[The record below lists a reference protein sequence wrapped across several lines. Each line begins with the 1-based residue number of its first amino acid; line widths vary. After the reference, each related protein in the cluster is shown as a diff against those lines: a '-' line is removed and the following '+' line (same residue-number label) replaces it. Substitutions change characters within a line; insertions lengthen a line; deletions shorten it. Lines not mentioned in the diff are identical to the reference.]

1 MPSRVLNSST
11 ILLMRRRGPWYR
23 THQSWTRNGRYRSVK
38 AVLFDPPLTLQLTTI
53 QSPNPEDRAL
63 SPGIRSDVKSSRR
76 NSNDAPESDGPWSP
90 RPQTYLSSDNE
101 TLKEMVIPK
110 SPTPAAALAG
120 EKGRPRRPR
129 RMLWILIALIAFLVI
144 AIGVGVGVGV
154 GVTRNKSSKSARY
167 STPSCCAS
175 SKLIPLSSSSTA
187 SNSSSTSNLPHGIFN
202 DSSVAIV
209 ALGDGDK
216 RLLYQEN
223 TGNIREALYTASTKQ
238 WTSDVNNIVATNAKN
253 STPLAALLVNS
264 TGTPFAADTGPVV
277 FLFYIAQN
285 NVLASRQF
293 ISGAWT
299 TRDNFSPTGSA
310 NSTFATAPNSRALAV
325 TSIANSTVSGEAYV
339 FYVAQNGS
347 ATALSILPD
356 DSGDGIVAS
365 PGQHLPESLQGGN
378 ILALAS
384 GITGSTPQV
393 GVLTSNGTVY
403 YELYFSFFRNG
414 SWSTPE
420 RESSIRE

>member
-1 MPSRVLNSST
+1 MH
-11 ILLMRRRGPWYR
+11 RRGHWYR
-23 THQSWTRNGRYRSVK
+23 THQTRTRSGRCRSVK
-38 AVLFDPPLTLQLTTI
+38 VVLFHLPSPLRLTTV

-63 SPGIRSDVKSSRR
+63 SPGIKSDIKSSRR

-101 TLKEMVIPK
+101 TLKEVNQK
-110 SPTPAAALAG
+110 TLTSAAASQG
-120 EKGRPRRPR
+120 EKGRPRRRR
-129 RMLWILIALIAFLVI
+129 RMLWILIGLIAFLVI

-154 GVTRNKSSKSARY
+154 GVTRNKGSTSARY
-167 STPSCCAS
+167 STHSHFAG
-175 SKLIPLSSSSTA
+175 SKLISLCSSSAA

-238 WTSDVNNIVATNAKN
+238 WTSDINNIVATNAKN

-285 NVLASRQF
+285 DVLASRQF

-347 ATALSILPD
+347 ATALNILPD
-356 DSGDGIVAS
+356 VSGDGIVAS
-365 PGQHLPESLQGGN
+365 PGQKLPESLQGGN

-393 GVLTSNGTVY
+393 GVLTSNGTIY
-403 YELYFSFFRNG
+403 YELYFSFFTNG
-414 SWSTPE
+414 SWGTPE
-420 RESSIRE
+420 REFSIRE

>member
-1 MPSRVLNSST
+1 M
-11 ILLMRRRGPWYR
+11 
-23 THQSWTRNGRYRSVK
+23 
-38 AVLFDPPLTLQLTTI
+38 
-53 QSPNPEDRAL
+53 
-63 SPGIRSDVKSSRR
+63 
-76 NSNDAPESDGPWSP
+76 
-90 RPQTYLSSDNE
+90 
-101 TLKEMVIPK
+101 
-110 SPTPAAALAG
+110 
-120 EKGRPRRPR
+120 
-129 RMLWILIALIAFLVI
+129 
-144 AIGVGVGVGV
+144 
-154 GVTRNKSSKSARY
+154 
-167 STPSCCAS
+167 
-175 SKLIPLSSSSTA
+175 
-187 SNSSSTSNLPHGIFN
+187 
-202 DSSVAIV
+202 
-209 ALGDGDK
+209 
-216 RLLYQEN
+216 LYQEN

-238 WTSDVNNIVATNAKN
+238 WTSDINNIVATNAKN

-347 ATALSILPD
+347 ATALNILPD

-365 PGQHLPESLQGGN
+365 PGPTLPESLQGGN
-378 ILALAS
+378 ILALAA

-403 YELYFSFFRNG
+403 YDLYFSFFSNG

-420 RESSIRE
+420 RESSIRDCKYISLTKFCSSNPPCASSPTIRPDRIPYEPYSCECLPCNSHPGHTYTYQHYSSLQ

>member
-1 MPSRVLNSST
+1 MP
-11 ILLMRRRGPWYR
+11 
-23 THQSWTRNGRYRSVK
+23 H
-38 AVLFDPPLTLQLTTI
+38 D
-53 QSPNPEDRAL
+53 
-63 SPGIRSDVKSSRR
+63 
-76 NSNDAPESDGPWSP
+76 
-90 RPQTYLSSDNE
+90 
-101 TLKEMVIPK
+101 
-110 SPTPAAALAG
+110 
-120 EKGRPRRPR
+120 
-129 RMLWILIALIAFLVI
+129 
-144 AIGVGVGVGV
+144 
-154 GVTRNKSSKSARY
+154 
-167 STPSCCAS
+167 
-175 SKLIPLSSSSTA
+175 
-187 SNSSSTSNLPHGIFN
+187 IFN

-356 DSGDGIVAS
+356 DTGDGIVAS
-365 PGQHLPESLQGGN
+365 PGQALPESLQGGN

-403 YELYFSFFRNG
+403 YDLYFSFFRNG

-420 RESSIRE
+420 RESSSANENSDHSQKLAVQTLLVPPLPPSDQIVLPTSLTLANAYPATATQAVPTPTSTTAAYNETLIGDVDIAQVFVNNPSSDSYTLFGFWVNGTELAAYTTKNIGLSTQPQSPFPYSRLAGTTVGSRSNVYLYHQINGTFLAEDMYNIDGGFFTTTYFNITTS